1 MTIQAVSPKEL
12 LRMAVGDLMA
22 ERTRDAR
29 EKTDFVLQNGIGSE
43 LCEALILSIFV
54 FLAEG
59 RPSAAK
65 NISTYLG
72 MTWNQS
78 FLDALM
84 PPLAQ
89 ALAATSFVKRWFKNG
104 AILESAEWMGANWV
118 GFASRLDSLHSDGQ
132 ASMPLAF
139 KRAGDRPLA
148 VLGLTGGLG
157 SQMFQYAA
165 GLDWAKRSGAELR
178 IDTRF
183 YRDVQREDR
192 RFWLHQFNTELVEAS
207 EEDLSRVDGRKHIQ
221 DLTRLDLEF
230 LGGQGDVYLS
240 GFWPSHVYFE
250 GVSNLVSRH
259 FTFRNPHIAQYA
271 KATVGDLRK
280 HGPVVA
286 VHVRRGDNT
295 LAYNRN
301 SYSLHPPTYYRMAAK
316 SFPPDCVF
324 MVFSDTNLDLEWCRE
339 KLNLKQDAK
348 VVFSEAHSFLFD
360 LALMIECDHH
370 ILSVSSFG
378 WWAAWLGSKTG
389 QRVVVPPAEQ
399 GTGVLGAH
407 YRQDERSPPEW
418 QVLRLAV

>member
-192 RFWLHQFNTELVEAS
+192 RFWLHQFNITRDILLNCSSVHQ
-207 EEDLSRVDGRKHIQ
+207 LSNFIR
-221 DLTRLDLEF
+221 
-230 LGGQGDVYLS
+230 
-240 GFWPSHVYFE
+240 SHCP
-250 GVSNLVSRH
+250 SNLLHNS
-259 FTFRNPHIAQYA
+259 NAN
-271 KATVGDLRK
+271 
-280 HGPVVA
+280 
-286 VHVRRGDNT
+286 NT
-295 LAYNRN
+295 LLLYNNNHNICSTLCSAGIADCTSSLWDCQYCSSRCIHCNTHCCSPCNN
-301 SYSLHPPTYYRMAAK
+301 SGCTPRFSTTRYSFWRW
-316 SFPPDCVF
+316 S
-324 MVFSDTNLDLEWCRE
+324 SN
-339 KLNLKQDAK
+339 
-348 VVFSEAHSFLFD
+348 S
-360 LALMIECDHH
+360 H
-370 ILSVSSFG
+370 IYCCNFCS
-378 WWAAWLGSKTG
+378 
-389 QRVVVPPAEQ
+389 
-399 GTGVLGAH
+399 
-407 YRQDERSPPEW
+407 
-418 QVLRLAV
+418 